1 MAHNVKCMYC
11 GKTFDRD
18 KVECVQVSARRYA
31 EKTCAEAHE
40 NSKTKEQKD
49 LETLEEYIM
58 KLFNTTYITARVRKQ
73 INQMK
78 DVNNF
83 SYSGMLKS
91 LIYFY
96 EIKGN
101 SLEKANGGIGI
112 VPFVYEDA
120 YNYYYSLFV
129 AQQKNEHKDLDSFI
143 YETREITISSPQ
155 RKPRKR
161 QKFSFL
167 DDEDALGGGRK

>member
-1 MAHNVKCMYC
+1 MAHNVKCLYC

-18 KVECVQVSARRYA
+18 KVECVKVSARRYA
-31 EKTCAEAHE
+31 EKTCVDAHE
-40 NSKTKEQKD
+40 GSKTKEQKD
-49 LETLEEYIM
+49 LESLEEYIM

-73 INQMK
+73 ITQMK
-78 DVNNF
+78 EKSY

-96 EIKGN
+96 EVKGN

-129 AQQKNEHKDLDSFI
+129 AQQKNEHKDLDSFT
-143 YETREITISSPQ
+143 YEVREITISSPQ

-161 QKFSFL
+161 SKFTFL
-167 DDEDALGGGRK
+167 DMEEENE